1 MKQQNVMKTKPKN
14 LSLFIEIVNILMIL
28 ISLCITRI
36 LVVDIRFS
44 SSIPQT
50 RKFDEQTKRYQT
62 CEATSVDDFSNF
74 ENPYIQATEKCSLT
88 IAPFLRNPRDN
99 T

>member
-1 MKQQNVMKTKPKN
+1 MG
-14 LSLFIEIVNILMIL
+14 
-28 ISLCITRI
+28 
-36 LVVDIRFS
+36 
-44 SSIPQT
+44 
-50 RKFDEQTKRYQT
+50 KFDEQTKRYQT